1 MEQRDVHLRGR
12 RFSYVDFGG
21 DGEPIVALHG
31 TFGRGRTFADLASR
45 LAPAYRVIA
54 LDQRG
59 HGLSQRGGAF
69 GRDEFVGDTAEFIR
83 HLGLQR
89 TIVLGHSLGGVNAYQ
104 LAARHPELVRALA
117 VADIGA
123 VTDST
128 EVPNP
133 IVDVSGWPRTAA
145 SREELEASYLELG
158 LPAPDYFL
166 DSVVE
171 EDGQW
176 RMAFDHDDM
185 MATQHCNLGSWW
197 EDWTSSTCP
206 ALLVRAANSS
216 LLLRA
221 MAERMARQRPD
232 TTLVELPGTGHWLY
246 QDDPAG
252 FALAVERFLS
262 RAAR

>member
-1 MEQRDVHLRGR
+1 M
-12 RFSYVDFGG
+12 DFGG
-21 DGEPIVALHG
+21 TGEPIVALHG

-45 LAPAYRVIA
+45 LSPAYRVIA

-59 HGLSQRGGAF
+59 HGLSQRGGDF
-69 GRDEFVGDTAEFIR
+69 GRDEFVEDAAAFIR
-83 HLGLQR
+83 HLGLRR

-104 LAARHPELVRALA
+104 LAARHPDLVRVLV

-128 EVPNP
+128 ELPHP
-133 IVDVSGWPRTAA
+133 IVDVSGWPREAA
-145 SREELEASYLELG
+145 SRDELVAGYVKLG
-158 LPAPDYFL
+158 LPAPAYFL
-166 DSVVE
+166 DSIVE
-171 EDGQW
+171 ERGRW

-185 MATQHCNLGSWW
+185 MATQHGNAGSWW

-206 ALLVRAANSS
+206 ALLVRAADSS
-216 LLLRA
+216 LLFPR
-221 MAERMARQRPD
+221 MAERMARRRPN

-252 FALAVERFLS
+252 FALVVERFLS